1 MYLCERGD
9 LCDRHNVSS
18 KKIQQ
23 KHIINQYY
31 TYYHIRACTILYC
44 TMLNQL

>member
-1 MYLCERGD
+1 MYLRERGD
-9 LCDRHNVSS
+9 LCDRHNMSS

-31 TYYHIRACTILYC
+31 ILYYHIRVCTI
-44 TMLNQL
+44 